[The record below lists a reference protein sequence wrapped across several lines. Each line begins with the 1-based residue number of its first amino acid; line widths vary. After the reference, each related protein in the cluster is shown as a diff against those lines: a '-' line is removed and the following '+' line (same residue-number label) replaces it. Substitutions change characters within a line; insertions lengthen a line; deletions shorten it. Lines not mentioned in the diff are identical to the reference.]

1 MKRGIAAA
9 GLAALILGGC
19 GAAGHGHNKANDQAS
34 AAQPVVTHAVVKRPP
49 PPSPAELRL
58 RAALM
63 KVLGLAGPNTG
74 AAVYDLQSHQLV
86 FALRDRVKRPPA
98 SVEKLYTSVALLQAF
113 GPDAQLHTT
122 VLGTGHLA
130 ADGTWVGDLYLKGG
144 GDPTFGDGS
153 FNRTWELGY
162 GPTASD
168 LVGQLRARGIRRVSG
183 SVIGDASLFDDRRGP
198 PSSGFAPDIPD
209 MGGQLAG
216 LTYDHGS
223 TTGASSPGVFA
234 ARELVLTMRGG
245 QIQATAAPFT
255 GHTPRHAHKLAS
267 VASPHMAILLK
278 LMDVPSDDFFAEML
292 TKRLGVHVSRDGSTA
307 AGAKA
312 IADEVAADYDLHP
325 AIVDGSGLSRSDHS
339 SPLEVVDLLDK
350 LWQTPVGRTL
360 TDSLPLMGVDGTVRR
375 IAKGTPAQGHCVAKT
390 GTLDYV
396 TNLAGYCHVP
406 GQHMISFALFLDGP
420 TNERSIVL
428 LSRMMGAI
436 ARY

>member
-1 MKRGIAAA
+1 M
-9 GLAALILGGC
+9 
-19 GAAGHGHNKANDQAS
+19 
-34 AAQPVVTHAVVKRPP
+34 
-49 PPSPAELRL
+49 

-63 KVLGLAGPNTG
+63 KVFGQAGPNTG
-74 AAVYDLQSHQLV
+74 AVVYDLQSRQTL

-98 SVEKLYTSVALLQAF
+98 SVEKLYTTVALLQAF
-113 GPDAQLHTT
+113 GPDAQLHTA
-122 VLGTGHLA
+122 VLGRGHLA
-130 ADGTWVGDLYLKGG
+130 GDGTWVGDLYLTGG

-183 SVIGDASLFDDRRGP
+183 SVIGDDSLFDGRRGP

-216 LTYDHGS
+216 LTFDHGS
-223 TTGASSPGVFA
+223 TMGALSPGAFA
-234 ARELVLTMRGG
+234 AHQLVLTMRGA

-255 GHTPRHAHKLAS
+255 KRSPGHTRKLAS
-267 VASPHMAILLK
+267 VASPHMATLIK

-292 TKRLGVHVSRDGSTA
+292 TKRLGVHVAQDGSTA

-312 IADEVAADYDLHP
+312 IADEIAADYDLHP
-325 AIVDGSGLSRSDHS
+325 AIVDGSGLSRADHS
-339 SPLEVVDLLDK
+339 SPLEVIDLLNK
-350 LWQTPVGRTL
+350 LWHTSVGRTL
-360 TDSLPLMGVDGTVRR
+360 TASLPLMGIDGTVRR

-390 GTLDYV
+390 GTLNYV

-406 GQHMISFALFLDGP
+406 GHHMISFALFLDGP

>member
-1 MKRGIAAA
+1 
-9 GLAALILGGC
+9 
-19 GAAGHGHNKANDQAS
+19 
-34 AAQPVVTHAVVKRPP
+34 VVTHAVVKRPP
-49 PPSPAELRL
+49 PPSPAALRL
-58 RAALM
+58 RAALL
-63 KVLGLAGPNTG
+63 KVFSQAGPNTG
-74 AAVYDLQSHQLV
+74 GIVTDMQSHLTV

-98 SVEKLYTSVALLQAF
+98 SVEKLYTSVAVLQAF

-122 VLGTGHLA
+122 LLGTGHLA

-162 GPTASD
+162 GPTAAQ
-168 LVGQLRARGIRRVSG
+168 LVGQLRAHGIRRVSG
-183 SVIGDASLFDDRRGP
+183 AVIGDDSLFDGRRGP

-209 MGGQLAG
+209 LGGQLAG

-223 TTGASSPGVFA
+223 TMGPLSPGAFA
-234 ARELVLTMRGG
+234 ARELVLTMNGAH
-245 QIQATAAPFT
+245 IEATAASFT
-255 GHTPRHAHKLAS
+255 RRTPGHAHRLAS
-267 VASPHMAILLK
+267 VRSPHMATLIR

-292 TKRLGVHVSRDGSTA
+292 TKRLGVHVSQDGSTA

-312 IADEVAADYDLHP
+312 IAGEIASDYDLHP
-325 AIVDGSGLSRSDHS
+325 AIVDGSGLSRADHS
-339 SPLEVVDLLDK
+339 SPLEVVELLDK
-350 LWQTPVGRTL
+350 LWHTSTGQTL
-360 TDSLPLMGVDGTVRR
+360 AASLPLMGIDGTVRR
-375 IAKGTPAQGHCVAKT
+375 IAVGTPAQGHCVAKT

-396 TNLAGYCHVP
+396 TNLAGYCHIP
-406 GQHMISFALFLDGP
+406 GHPMVSFALFLDGP

>member
-1 MKRGIAAA
+1 M
-9 GLAALILGGC
+9 LGGC
-19 GAAGHGHNKANDQAS
+19 GSGGQNHAASDQAS
-34 AAQPVVTHAVVKRPP
+34 AVAPTVRQVAVKRPP
-49 PPSPAELRL
+49 PPSPAELRM

-63 KVLGLAGPNTG
+63 KLFGQAGPNTG
-74 AAVYDLQSHQLV
+74 AVVYDLQSQKTL
-86 FALRDRVKRPPA
+86 FALREGVKRPPA
-98 SVEKLYTSVALLQAF
+98 SVEKLYTTVALLHAF

-122 VLGTGHLA
+122 MLGTGRLA

-168 LVGQLRARGIRRVSG
+168 LVGQLRAHGIRRVTG
-183 SVIGDASLFDDRRGP
+183 TVIGDDSLFDGRRGP

-209 MGGQLAG
+209 IGGQLAA

-223 TTGASSPGVFA
+223 TMGALSPGAFA
-234 ARELVLTMRGG
+234 AHQLVLTMRGAH
-245 QIQATAAPFT
+245 IQARAAPFT
-255 GHTPRHAHKLAS
+255 AHTPNHAHKLAS

-292 TKRLGVHVSRDGSTA
+292 TKRLGVHVDRDGSTD

-312 IADEVAADYDLHP
+312 IADEIAADYDLHP
-325 AIVDGSGLSRSDHS
+325 AIVDGSGLSRADHS
-339 SPLEVVDLLDK
+339 SPLEVDELLDK
-350 LWQTPVGRTL
+350 LWQTPTGRTL
-360 TDSLPLMGVDGTVRR
+360 AASLPLMGVDGTVRG
-375 IAKGTPAQGHCVAKT
+375 IAVKTAAQGHCIAKT
-390 GTLDYV
+390 GTLNYV

-406 GQHMISFALFLDGP
+406 GHHVVSFALFLDGP